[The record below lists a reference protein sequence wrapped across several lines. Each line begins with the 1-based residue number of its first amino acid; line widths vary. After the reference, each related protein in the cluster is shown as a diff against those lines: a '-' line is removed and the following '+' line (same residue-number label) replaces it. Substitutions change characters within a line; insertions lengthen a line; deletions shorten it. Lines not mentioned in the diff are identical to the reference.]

1 MAPADGT
8 PGPVG
13 VHGADGGRDGE
24 GVQPPAAVPAAPAVD
39 AHHHLWDPADPGQ
52 DWLAAP
58 EHAAIDRTFT
68 ADDLREAAVGGVDGR
83 ALGATVVVQSV
94 CTLAES
100 CALLVTAAAD
110 TLLAGVVGWVDL
122 TGDVVGQLDQLRSGP
137 GGELL
142 VGVRHLVQGEADPSW
157 VLRDDVQRGLRVLA
171 GHGLAFDLLV
181 REPQRAA
188 GVEGARRAAEH
199 GLVTVLDHAGKPD
212 VRRGAPSG
220 ALDAWS
226 DEVRALAGVEGSV
239 CKVSGVVSEV
249 GDAGRDDDA
258 VRRVLD
264 VLLDAFGPQR
274 LAFGSDWPVC
284 LLTSSWKGWADLVAE
299 HAEQLAPAERDALFG
314 ETARRAY
321 RLTTRATST
330 T

>member
-1 MAPADGT
+1 MPAEGASER
-8 PGPVG
+8 VG
-13 VHGADGGRDGE
+13 VHGDGG
-24 GVQPPAAVPAAPAVD
+24 GVQQPRPEPAVD

-58 EHAAIDRTFT
+58 EHAAIDRAFT
-68 ADDLREAAVGGVDGR
+68 ADDLREASAGGVDGR
-83 ALGATVVVQSV
+83 VLGGAVVVQSV
-94 CTLAES
+94 CTLEETR
-100 CALLVTAAAD
+100 ALLATAAAD
-110 TLLAGVVGWVDL
+110 PLLAGVVGWVDL
-122 TGDVVGQLDQLRSGP
+122 TGDVVDQLDRLRGGA

-142 VGVRHLVQGEADPSW
+142 VGVRHLVQGEADPAW

-171 GHGLAFDLLV
+171 DQRLAFDLLV

-188 GVEGARRAAEH
+188 GVEGAHRAAEH

-212 VRRGAPSG
+212 VRRGAPAE
-220 ALDAWS
+220 ALDAWA
-226 DEVRALAGVEGSV
+226 DEVRALSRVEGSV

-249 GDAGRDDDA
+249 GDAGWDDDA

-299 HAEQLAPAERDALFG
+299 HAAQLSPDERDALFAG
-314 ETARRAY
+314 TARRAY
-321 RLTTRATST
+321 GLTR
-330 T
+330 